1 MISEVKSTSNRIL
14 ALASFMESC
23 KRIDRATILTSQGF
37 VNLDFQ
43 IVELNF
49 RFDESNSTFNFFLLL
64 YKRDM
69 GDSIKCVHPIKRHE
83 ISEYGKVYRN
93 ISGMKRILFRNYIHK
108 NLNLHKHP
116 QLIDHTDAHDCT
128 LIFTIHGSPTRDD
141 DWTHAS
147 HTW

>member
-14 ALASFMESC
+14 ALASFMKSC
-23 KRIDRATILTSQGF
+23 KRIDRATILRSQGF

-43 IVELNF
+43 IELNF

-69 GDSIKCVHPIKRHE
+69 EDSIKCAHPIKRHE

-93 ISGMKRILFRNYIHK
+93 ISGMNVYYSI
-108 NLNLHKHP
+108 
-116 QLIDHTDAHDCT
+116 
-128 LIFTIHGSPTRDD
+128 TISIKI
-141 DWTHAS
+141 
-147 HTW
+147 